1 MLPDDNTPNLVETA
15 IEARSRDDRARLAV
29 AVESLTRAED
39 SARIVT
45 DPESGQTIIGGQS
58 VLQLEQVVDRLRSEF
73 GIACDAGQPQV
84 AYRETIRRAATI
96 NHTHRRATAE
106 PPEYAAVT
114 IRFDPADMQSEF
126 IFASAPESGVIAPE
140 IASAVERGLRS
151 VADSGLIAGFPMIG
165 LKATLVSAEAKDGEV
180 SIGAFETA
188 GRAAFRMAKA
198 ETAPQLLE
206 PIMQVVVTAPHADHE
221 AVIADIRSRRGDVQT
236 VDRQFGRTLIAADV
250 PLANLLD
257 YEHALD
263 IALKGRAQADI
274 RFLRYAPVPS
284 EPAPPD
290 DRFPA
295 VAALRA

>member
-1 MLPDDNTPNLVETA
+1 MLPDDNTPNLVEIA

-84 AYRETIRRAATI
+84 AYRETISRAATI

-114 IRFDPADMQSEF
+114 IRFAPVDMQSEF

-165 LKATLVSAEAKDGEV
+165 VKATLVSAEAV
-180 SIGAFETA
+180 SVGAFETA
-188 GRAAFRMAKA
+188 GRAAFRLAKT
-198 ETAPQLLE
+198 ETAPKLLE
-206 PIMQVVVTAPHADHE
+206 PIMQVIVTAPHADHE
-221 AVIADIRSRRGDVQT
+221 AVLADIRSRRGEVRT
-236 VDRQFGRTLIAADV
+236 LDRQFGRALIAADV

-263 IALKGRAQADI
+263 IALKGRARAEI
-274 RFLRYAPVPS
+274 RFLRYALVPS
-284 EPAPPD
+284 APVPPD
-290 DRFPA
+290 DRFPTA
-295 VAALRA
+295 AALRA